1 MRWGPAGARGDGGL
15 VEFALEHVL
24 RASVVKT
31 EDLVVD
37 VKPVHDETEAMSELD
52 AALRIKLQV
61 GIEVIV
67 AEWTGRAISIAS
79 DIGSVIGEPNAN
91 RHAAAIVG
99 GADVPGVRRV
109 AHKPRMIGATEVG
122 TKGRARSRVTVVC
135 RDSETREGPGQECEV
150 LQVSGLETIDPCAAG
165 VHWLSDPTCCRRR
178 ASRTTKGSC
187 SDIIKCVG
195 NDGVGQVFVKI
206 SGGNDSEG
214 VQVVLKEQI
223 DVIRQLGF

>member
-37 VKPVHDETEAMSELD
+37 VKPIHDETEAMSELD
-52 AALRIKLQV
+52 AALRIKLQMGV
-61 GIEVIV
+61 EVIV

-109 AHKPRMIGATEVG
+109 AHKPRMIGRRP
-122 TKGRARSRVTVVC
+122 RA
-135 RDSETREGPGQECEV
+135 GM
-150 LQVSGLETIDPCAAG
+150 
-165 VHWLSDPTCCRRR
+165 
-178 ASRTTKGSC
+178 
-187 SDIIKCVG
+187 
-195 NDGVGQVFVKI
+195 
-206 SGGNDSEG
+206 
-214 VQVVLKEQI
+214 
-223 DVIRQLGF
+223 

>member
-37 VKPVHDETEAMSELD
+37 VEPIHDETEAMSELD
-52 AALRIKLQV
+52 ATLRIKLQV
-61 GIEVIV
+61 GVEVIV

-79 DIGSVIGEPNAN
+79 VIGELNAN

-109 AHKPRMIGATEVG
+109 AHEPRMIGATKVG

-135 RDSETREGPGQECEV
+135 RD
-150 LQVSGLETIDPCAAG
+150 
-165 VHWLSDPTCCRRR
+165 
-178 ASRTTKGSC
+178 
-187 SDIIKCVG
+187 
-195 NDGVGQVFVKI
+195 
-206 SGGNDSEG
+206 
-214 VQVVLKEQI
+214 
-223 DVIRQLGF
+223 